1 MSYHW
6 VRLVKGP
13 AVVTIAGVA
22 EVLGKDVS
30 NNQVSV
36 GVGKILPFEIGSG
49 CKIDIKGGKSRL
61 VSSYDAGTAI
71 WHEIIRRIFLENVT
85 LRRILIV
92 GDSDTGKSTLATYIT
107 NEALKKGYRPGI
119 IDADI
124 GQGDLAPPNAIG
136 AAVVSEQV
144 TDLRDIR
151 GQFFE
156 FVGNTN
162 PVGFEDVVIKAVKR
176 ILGKVRRS
184 CDICITNTDG
194 YTVKNGVD
202 YKVQMALELRPDL
215 IVCLG
220 NVSLFNS
227 FKAIFA
233 SCSVLAGRS
242 PSNTTKSR
250 IDRSERRL
258 SQFQSYFKEQS
269 RTKVIA
275 KELRRTKFVFRGQ
288 TFSGARIDRCGYLRL
303 DKRKTKVVRLSEL
316 EGMFVGLGFNRNIV
330 GFGLTLNA
338 RRHQLSIRSSARYF
352 NEIHLS
358 TCGIRK
364 KGKAVEFRIID

>member
-1 MSYHW
+1 
-6 VRLVKGP
+6 
-13 AVVTIAGVA
+13 VTIAGVA

-61 VSSYDAGTAI
+61 VSSDDAGTAI

-194 YTVKNGVD
+194 YTVKKGVD
-202 YKVQMALELRPDL
+202 YKVRMAFELRPDL

-220 NVSLFNS
+220 KVSLFNS

-288 TFSGARIDRCGYLRL
+288 TFSGVRIDRCGYLRL

-338 RRHQLSIRSSARYF
+338 RRHQLSIRSSVRYF